1 MPRCIVLERR
11 DCVASSADYV
21 CEWNWCRKIYLIYIR
36 ALACSLLNI
45 NFLIAWFVRLSA
57 RFIIQCRRSRR
68 VWDDLTSQPVQV
80 IIRAALFCN
89 FSSLWQRLAPI
100 FSHTQHYNSQDEA
113 DSMIC
118 KLRQAES
125 PEGKLVSISSGQQ
138 VLLAFSK
145 TKK

>member
-1 MPRCIVLERR
+1 MVLERR

-21 CEWNWCRKIYLIYIR
+21 CEWNWCRQIYLIYIR

-45 NFLIAWFVRLSA
+45 NFLIGLFAYRRGSSSNGDDHEGSGMIWHPS
-57 RFIIQCRRSRR
+57 RFKLLYVPLC
-68 VWDDLTSQPVQV
+68 
-80 IIRAALFCN
+80 CN

-100 FSHTQHYNSQDEA
+100 FSHRQHYNSQDEA

-125 PEGKLVSISSGQQ
+125 PEGKLVSVSSGQQ